1 MRDGQS
7 TLYNSPLLRRILP
20 KVVAEYRKEARQ
32 RIIDAA
38 GRVFSEKGYHRV
50 TMDDIAKELG
60 VSKGALYLYFRS
72 KEGLI
77 REICKIAPV
86 ELKEALTSSFSGRDM
101 VTGAS
106 DFFEGSLERSQAG
119 RGLYFEILAEA
130 YRTVSIRRIVAE
142 NYEQSLKVLTEFMEN
157 LRNKGRIREDFDAS
171 SLARGLVALHDG
183 LRARIFVGADAPA
196 AKKAWNE
203 TIKILMRGI
212 EPD

>member
-1 MRDGQS
+1 
-7 TLYNSPLLRRILP
+7 LP

-38 GRVFSEKGYHRV
+38 GKVFSEKGYHRT

-86 ELKEALTSSFSGRDM
+86 ELREALKSSFSGRDM
-101 VTGAS
+101 LTGAS
-106 DFFEGSLERSQAG
+106 DFFDDSLERSQAG

-130 YRTVSIRRIVAE
+130 YRTLSIRRIVGE
-142 NYEQSLKVLTEFMEN
+142 SYEQSLGVLTEFIEN
-157 LRNKGRIREDFDAS
+157 LRNEGRIRQDFDAL

-183 LRARIFVGADAPA
+183 LNARIFVGTDSPA